1 MKMTGL
7 CIISLRL
14 CSFLW
19 YLMSSATIFLKT
31 VKSSHKFNAPHPTD
45 LSERIIDDL
54 ENVINKVA
62 VDHPIHD
69 MT

>member
-1 MKMTGL
+1 
-7 CIISLRL
+7 
-14 CSFLW
+14 
-19 YLMSSATIFLKT
+19 MSSATIFLKT

-45 LSERIIDDL
+45 LYERIIDDL